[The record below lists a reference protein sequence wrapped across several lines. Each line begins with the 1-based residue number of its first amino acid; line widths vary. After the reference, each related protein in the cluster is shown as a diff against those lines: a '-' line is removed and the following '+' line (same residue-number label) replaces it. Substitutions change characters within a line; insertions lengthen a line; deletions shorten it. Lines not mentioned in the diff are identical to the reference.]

1 MSKQFSILGFEPRPW
16 VDPADVAAQFRE
28 RARACHPDAAGGDA
42 GTFERLSN
50 ARNVLT
56 DHALRLSALA
66 ELHDSPQTQQTAPE
80 LKGSAEMAFRI
91 APMLQKIDGLLAEAV
106 AKASLERVLVLGQ
119 LKALLPGLV
128 SLSSEVDGI
137 LVNLAVETRALDAN
151 WPQNVTTP
159 QLRSLADRWKYAQR
173 WREQIRLTRFAVSG
187 CLGSAAAR

>member
-16 VDPADVAAQFRE
+16 VDPADVAARFRE
-28 RARACHPDAAGGDA
+28 RARACHPDAADGDA

-50 ARNVLT
+50 ARNVLA

-66 ELHDSPQTQQTAPE
+66 ELQGSSQTPQAAPE
-80 LKGSAEMAFRI
+80 LKGSAEIAFRI
-91 APMLQKIDGLLAEAV
+91 APMLQKIDQLLVQAGV
-106 AKASLERVLVLGQ
+106 KASLERVLVLGR
-119 LKALLPGLV
+119 LKAVLPDLV
-128 SLSSEVDGI
+128 SLASEVDQI